1 MDRIVRRLGG
11 AGLQRAALSLSLVLF
26 QADFSASHAQQ
37 AALNAPP
44 PSTAPSGDLPEGPGA
59 TIVGALEDGV
69 GSQGSVVS
77 GNTVLSTPNLTA
89 TPLNQTASSVT
100 VITAEQILQRG
111 QVNVAEV
118 LRGVPGLDV
127 VRNSTPGSPTSV
139 FLRGAPNEH
148 TKVLID
154 GIPANDP
161 LSVGRGFDFSN
172 LSVDNIEKIE
182 IIRGPQ
188 SVLYG
193 SDAIG
198 GVILITTRKGQG
210 QMSGRASTWGGSFST
225 FNSAANAG
233 GSSGPVYYSMGGS
246 YFDSNGFSAADRRL
260 PGNVEDDGFQL
271 GTFSTRAGW
280 QPSENVNV
288 DFVLRYNQGHVDTDN
303 GRGAFRDD
311 PNNSDTI
318 QQTVAGVRIR
328 TRNEEGWYEQQLAYY
343 VSDVLRGSRFV
354 PDAVNLFP
362 FFSHYSGNTQQID
375 WRNTFHLLDTDWF
388 GTSTTVGAMYQTELG
403 SAVEGFDIVPRSS
416 LDDGAVYGEQQTRI
430 GESWYTTA
438 GVRSDHYNAYGANDT
453 YRFTSLYRV
462 PGLNTGIRGTIGTG
476 FRAPSLYQRFS
487 IYGNPNILPERS
499 KGWDFG
505 IEQPMFDGNL
515 VPSVTYFRNDFT
527 NLIDFDFNA
536 GPIVFGFPTGQYY
549 NAFQA
554 RTTGIEF
561 STLFVLDDRTTLTT
575 SYTYMET
582 HAPSIVAP
590 PPIGADAPLLR
601 RPNNKFGLQFNRRIL
616 NNRAAWNI
624 GLNYVG
630 TRDDADTNFPASRVR
645 LPSYTVVNTALTYDL
660 TRQIQLTGRI
670 DNVFNERYQE
680 VFGYGTAPL
689 SGYAGAAVR
698 W

>member
-1 MDRIVRRLGG
+1 MVRVTGRPKLTGWK
-11 AGLQRAALSLSLVLF
+11 RAAISVALVLS
-26 QADFSASHAQQ
+26 QADFSISHAQQ

-77 GNTVLSTPNLTA
+77 GNTVLSSPNLTP
-89 TPLNQTASSVT
+89 TPLNQTASSIT
-100 VITAEQILQRG
+100 VITAEQIQQRG

-193 SDAIG
+193 TDAIG
-198 GVILITTRKGQG
+198 GVILITTRKGEG
-210 QMSGRASTWGGSFST
+210 PNAGRVSAWGGSFST
-225 FNSAANAG
+225 ANTAANTS
-233 GSSGPVYYSMGGS
+233 GSQGPFYYSAGGS

-280 QPSENVNV
+280 QPNQNVSV
-288 DFVLRYNQGHVDTDN
+288 DFVLRYNQGIVDTDN
-303 GRGAFRDD
+303 GRGAFGDGL
-311 PNNSDTI
+311 NNSDTI
-318 QQTVAGVRIR
+318 QQTVAGVRIH
-328 TRNEEGWYEQQLAYY
+328 TKNEEGWYEQTLSYY
-343 VSDVLRGSRFV
+343 VSDVVRGSRF
-354 PDAVNLFP
+354 PGFF
-362 FFSHYSGNTQQID
+362 FFSHYAGNTQQVD

-388 GTSTTVGAMYQTELG
+388 GTSTTVGTWYQTEVG
-403 SAVEGFDIVPRSS
+403 SALEGTDAVPRSS
-416 LDDGAVYGEQQTRI
+416 LDDAAIYGEQQVRI

-438 GVRSDHYNAYGANDT
+438 GVRSDNYNAYGANDT

-487 IYGNPNILPERS
+487 QYGNPAILPETS

-505 IEQPMFDGNL
+505 VEQPMFDGNL
-515 VPSVTYFRNDFT
+515 VPSVTYFRNDFR

-536 GPIVFGFPTGQYY
+536 GPIGPFGFPLGQYY

-561 STLFVLDDRTTLTT
+561 ATLFVLDDRTTLTT

-590 PPIGADAPLLR
+590 PPIGTDAPLLR
-601 RPNNKFGLQFNRRIL
+601 RPTNKLGVQFNRRIL
-616 NNRAAWNI
+616 NNRAAWNVGVI
-624 GLNYVG
+624 YVG
-630 TRDDADTNFPASRVR
+630 TRDDADTNFPSTRVK
-645 LPSYTVVNTALTYDL
+645 LPAYTVVNTAITYDL

-680 VFGYGTAPL
+680 VFGYGTAPV

>member
-1 MDRIVRRLGG
+1 MFRNLRRLSR
-11 AGLQRAALSLSLVLF
+11 AGWKRAAVSLAFLCF
-26 QADFSASHAQQ
+26 EADCSTSHAQQ
-37 AALNAPP
+37 AALNAAP
-44 PSTAPSGDLPEGPGA
+44 PSTVPSGDLPEGPGA
-59 TIVGALEDGV
+59 TIVGTLEDGV

-100 VITAEQILQRG
+100 VITAEQIQQRG

-172 LSVDNIEKIE
+172 MSVDNIEKIE

-210 QMSGRASTWGGSFST
+210 PNAGRVSAWGGSFST
-225 FNSAANAG
+225 VNTAANTS
-233 GSSGPVYYSMGGS
+233 GSQGAFYYSAGGS

-280 QPSENVNV
+280 QPNQNVSV

-303 GRGAFRDD
+303 GRGAFGDGL
-311 PNNSDTI
+311 NNSDTI
-318 QQTVAGVRIR
+318 QQTVAGVRIH
-328 TRNEEGWYEQQLAYY
+328 TKNEEGWYEQQLSYY
-343 VSDVLRGSRFV
+343 VSDVLRGSRF
-354 PDAVNLFP
+354 PGFF
-362 FFSHYSGNTQQID
+362 FFSHYSGNTQQVD
-375 WRNTFHLLDTDWF
+375 WRNTLHWLDTDWF
-388 GTSTTVGAMYQTELG
+388 GTSTTVGTWYQTEIG
-403 SAVEGFDIVPRSS
+403 SALEGTDAVPRSS
-416 LDDGAVYGEQQTRI
+416 LDDAAVYGEQQVRI
-430 GESWYTTA
+430 GESWYTTV

-487 IYGNPNILPERS
+487 QYGNPAILPERS

-505 IEQPMFDGNL
+505 VEQPMFDGNL

-536 GPIVFGFPTGQYY
+536 GPIGPFGFPLGQYY

-561 STLFVLDDRTTLTT
+561 ATLFVLDDRTTLTT

-590 PPIGADAPLLR
+590 PPIGTDAPMLR
-601 RPNNKFGLQFNRRIL
+601 RPTNKLGVQFNRRIF
-616 NNRAAWNI
+616 NNRAAWNVGVI
-624 GLNYVG
+624 YVG
-630 TRDDADTNFPASRVR
+630 TRDDADTNFPSARVK
-645 LPSYTVVNTALTYDL
+645 LPSYTVVNTAITYDL
-660 TRQIQLTGRI
+660 TRRIQLTGRI

-689 SGYAGAAVR
+689 SGYAGANIR